1 MSEGR
6 RWLERF
12 WFCPA
17 PAARLALLRILIG
30 GYALWYVGQRYS
42 MFIGIAGARK
52 SLFEPVGVAAL
63 LDGPISPALLRAIL
77 GVTIA
82 LNVAFI
88 AGFRFRVVGPL
99 FAGFLLFVLSYRN
112 SWSMIYHSQNLVVLH
127 VIVLGLT
134 PAANALSLDVLGRS
148 KWGGS
153 VLWRLGTW
161 PTTESA
167 TDWRYGWPIRL
178 ICSVTALSY
187 FLAGAAKVLGEVG
200 WSWGTGEALRSYI
213 TRDGLRKELLADG
226 ASPLVSVVSE
236 HVGLLTIIAV
246 MSLVLELGAP
256 LVLVNPRAARVW
268 AILAFGMHW
277 GIFFIMGI
285 RFRYQL
291 SGIAFAPFFDI
302 EKLGRLFRRGRRS

>member
-1 MSEGR
+1 MSD
-6 RWLERF
+6 LLDRF
-12 WFCPA
+12 WFVEA
-17 PAARLALLRILIG
+17 PPARLALLRILIG
-30 GYALWYVGQRYS
+30 SYSLYYIGSRVGLLDRV
-42 MFIGIAGARK
+42 AHTDP
-52 SLFEPVGVAAL
+52 SLFEPVGITSL
-63 LDGPISPALLRAIL
+63 LTSPLAPGLSGLIVLLTL
-77 GVTIA
+77 G
-82 LNVAFI
+82 
-88 AGFRFRVVGPL
+88 AGI
-99 FAGFLLFVLSYRN
+99 LFVLGWRHRYTGPAFGLLLLAVLTYRN

-200 WSWGTGEALRSYI
+200 WSWARGEALRSYI

-236 HVGLLTIIAV
+236 HVELLTIIAV

>member
-42 MFIGIAGARK
+42 MFIGIAGSRK

-77 GVTIA
+77 GVTIT

-134 PAANALSLDVLGRS
+134 PAANALSLDMLGRS
-148 KWGGS
+148 RWGGS
-153 VLWRLGTW
+153 VLWQSLKHQTAVNPLKRACW
-161 PTTESA
+161 PTPPWPRFRPFEMGES
-167 TDWRYGWPIRL
+167 
-178 ICSVTALSY
+178 
-187 FLAGAAKVLGEVG
+187 
-200 WSWGTGEALRSYI
+200 SWWTLNSI
-213 TRDGLRKELLADG
+213 TRSHSGTFWGPK
-226 ASPLVSVVSE
+226 
-236 HVGLLTIIAV
+236 TW
-246 MSLVLELGAP
+246 LESYGQKT
-256 LVLVNPRAARVW
+256 W
-268 AILAFGMHW
+268 A
-277 GIFFIMGI
+277 
-285 RFRYQL
+285 
-291 SGIAFAPFFDI
+291 
-302 EKLGRLFRRGRRS
+302 E